1 MAAGQILARRDPVY
15 TRFISFNQTREIS
28 KL

>member
-1 MAAGQILARRDPVY
+1 MATGQIFARRDPVY